1 MKLSDEST
9 ELRDLLDRF
18 LTESVTNEWRREYIS
33 TPDKDGGDF
42 RRALSELGL
51 ADYLSAK
58 SATEYMEPLAVIS
71 FLCGKHLVPTPL
83 VEELLTTSI
92 LQKIAPDLN
101 STAATA
107 TGAVSYARCCSLKI
121 SGKQR
126 PVVSGDIS
134 WTTNCTNADFIVA
147 VAENGGIETAVA
159 IPTNQK
165 GVTICQEKCLDLT
178 THIHSVKCSKA
189 TCTVLAPAVGTLF
202 MNTVACCK
210 ANEIAGA
217 CGSVL
222 TMTLDYVKTRKQFGK
237 PIGSFQAIQ
246 QSLASAHVDWESMKS
261 LASFAAWA
269 CDSNR
274 EQFEFTTQAAILAA
288 SKFGPEIC
296 ETALQCHG
304 GIGFTWEYD
313 LHLYLRRVRFIA
325 SAFEMTTE
333 SARALLEAAR

>member
-18 LTESVTNEWRREYIS
+18 LTETVTNEWRREYIS

-42 RRALSELGL
+42 QRALSELGL

-58 SATEYMEPLAVIS
+58 SATKYMEPLAVIS
-71 FLCGKHLVPTPL
+71 FLCGKHLVPTS
-83 VEELLTTSI
+83 VIEDLLTTSI
-92 LQKIAPDLN
+92 LKKIAPDVN
-101 STAATA
+101 STSATS
-107 TGAVSYARCCSLKI
+107 TGAISYARCCSLKL

-126 PVVSGDIS
+126 ASITGNIS
-134 WTTNCTNADFIVA
+134 WATNCSNAEFIVA
-147 VAENGGIETAVA
+147 VAEGSGGESVVV
-159 IPTNQK
+159 IPTRQK
-165 GVTICQEKCLDLT
+165 GVTLSDETCLDLT
-178 THIHSVKCSKA
+178 THIHSVRCSKA
-189 TCTVLAPAVGTLF
+189 TCTILSPVVGRLF

-217 CGSVL
+217 CSSVL

-237 PIGSFQAIQ
+237 PIGSFQAVQ
-246 QSLASAHVDWESMKS
+246 QPLASAHVDWESIKS

-313 LHLYLRRVRFIA
+313 LHLYLRRVRLIA